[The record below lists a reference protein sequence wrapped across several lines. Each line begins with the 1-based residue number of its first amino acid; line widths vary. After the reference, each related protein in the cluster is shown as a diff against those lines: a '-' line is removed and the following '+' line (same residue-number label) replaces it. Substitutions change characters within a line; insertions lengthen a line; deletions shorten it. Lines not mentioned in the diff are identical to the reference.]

1 MADSTKG
8 SRGGPRKWSA
18 GVTTSSTK
26 PPEGLFTKSAE
37 VIARTLAS
45 KKVSPK
51 GPSSGL
57 RMLTF
62 YINRAGK
69 ELTESRR
76 KELEK
81 AKLLLSDRIYG
92 HRHKNVRGANTA

>member
-1 MADSTKG
+1 MKASKNRSPATSK
-8 SRGGPRKWSA
+8 KWSA

-26 PPEGLFTKSAE
+26 PPDGLFTKSAA
-37 VIARTLAS
+37 VIARNLAP

-51 GPSSGL
+51 GPASGL

-69 ELTESRR
+69 DLTESRR

-81 AKLLLSDRIYG
+81 AKGMLSERI
-92 HRHKNVRGANTA
+92 HEQKT

>member
-1 MADSTKG
+1 MTSPKKKSTEASK
-8 SRGGPRKWSA
+8 KWSA
-18 GVTTSSTK
+18 GVTTTSTN
-26 PPEGLFTKSAE
+26 PPAGLFTKSAP

-45 KKVSPK
+45 RKVSPK
-51 GPSSGL
+51 GPASGL

-69 ELTESRR
+69 ELPEGRR

-81 AKLLLSDRIYG
+81 AKRLLSDRMHARKDG
-92 HRHKNVRGANTA
+92 QSRQAK